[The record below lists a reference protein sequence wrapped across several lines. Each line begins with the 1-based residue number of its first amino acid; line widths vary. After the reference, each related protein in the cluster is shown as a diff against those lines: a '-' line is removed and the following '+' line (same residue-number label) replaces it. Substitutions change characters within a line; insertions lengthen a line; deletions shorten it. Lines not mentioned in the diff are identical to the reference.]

1 MSGSD
6 ETRTRDPLLVRE
18 VSYQLDHGTNKQ
30 YYEFTIIYT
39 FLFSKFSSRYILI

>member
-18 VSYQLDHGTNKQ
+18 VSYQLDHGTNK
-30 YYEFTIIYT
+30 YYYGFTIIYT
-39 FLFSKFSSRYILI
+39 FLFLHFLLRKFY

>member
-1 MSGSD
+1 MKKSLKNRIKSGSD

-30 YYEFTIIYT
+30 YYDFTSIYT
-39 FLFSKFSSRYILI
+39 FR